1 MKKSGSF
8 FVYSWHLDET
18 EREVTRIRAYGL
30 NLKNETVC
38 LHIDDFTPFVYL
50 ELPSHLEW
58 DDIRAKIVVDKID
71 EIMGNQRPLKKSL
84 IYKKKLFF
92 AYLDQST
99 NERAEFPF
107 LFLAFSNKNDIQ
119 SLTYKLKKGFAVPKL
134 GVAIQGKIHEQ
145 NASPVLQLT
154 SACKIPTAGWI
165 RFVGNKVESDAQ
177 ETHCNHEYQVK
188 YKTLY
193 APSEE
198 EEILTKVVS
207 PLILSYDLE
216 VYSSNP
222 NKMPTSSKPKDVIF
236 QISCIFARNG
246 AKEDKYDKYL
256 FSLGEPD
263 PDIVG
268 EDVNVYGYE
277 NEFLL
282 ICGFVELIHEL
293 QPTIICGYNIFKFDI
308 PYMIER
314 AKLHSVFDTL
324 QKHGLHKFSKAEE
337 KTIKWSSTAF
347 KDQEFQYLDAEGR
360 LYVDLLPLVQ
370 RDYKM
375 SDYSLKTISTHFL
388 GETKDPL
395 TPKGIFKCYK
405 IGMDKSLGYKSQKA
419 MGIVGKYCVQ
429 DSVLVLK
436 LFDKLQTWFGLT
448 EMAAVCHVPIF
459 AIYTQGQQIKV
470 FSQVYKKCMHLDFV
484 VQKDAY
490 TVKPGEEHYQGALV
504 YEPTPGVYDM
514 VISHDFS
521 SLYPSIMIA
530 YNLDFSTLLP
540 DDSPIPDSM
549 CNVIEFEEH
558 QGCEHDKTVRKTK
571 PKFILCAKKKY
582 KFLKTHKGIL
592 PGMVEDLLAARK
604 KTRKQIKELEQKK
617 CTLSDPDEINSIQIL
632 LNVLDKRQ
640 LSFKVSANSSYG
652 STGVQKGMLPCMP
665 VAASITAYGR
675 QSIMKVFDVIRS
687 KYGAEIILSDTDSV
701 YSVFKHLG
709 RDTRA
714 LWEYAEK
721 ISDDIS
727 AMFPPPMRLEFE
739 GFIYWRLLTLTKK
752 RYISLKCD
760 KEGTVCPKLEK
771 KGVILQRRDNS
782 KFVRDVYQKMV
793 MNIFNRVDKDEIL
806 NQIVDDVNLMYA
818 YGINAKDY
826 VITKSVGDCGHG
838 SKSVE
843 PVPGKPGKVRL
854 GGYIVPKLVDE
865 GKKRIDQLLLKN
877 ADTEEEYYERCLP
890 AQVQLAMKIRRRGG
904 IVDTGSRIEFVILES
919 ANPLSKKD
927 KLYEVIESYEYFK
940 ENASVLKI
948 DRMYYMKALVNCLD
962 QVLQCTLHV
971 EDFVLNQM
979 KLRILKKKVLA
990 QILKIFEPQL
1000 EFED

>member
-1 MKKSGSF
+1 MKRSGSF
-8 FVYSWHLDET
+8 FVYSWHLDES
-18 EREVTRIRAYGL
+18 EREVTKIRAYGL

-38 LHIDDFTPFVYL
+38 VHIDDFTPFVYL
-50 ELPSHLEW
+50 ELPSNVEW
-58 DDIRAKIVVDKID
+58 DDTRAKIVVDKID
-71 EIMGNQRPLKKSL
+71 EIMGSQRPLKKSL
-84 IYKKKLFF
+84 VFKKKLFF
-92 AYLDQST
+92 AYLDKK
-99 NERAEFPF
+99 NHERLDFPF
-107 LFLAFSNKNDIQ
+107 LFLAFSSKNDIQ
-119 SLTYKLKKGFAVPKL
+119 SLIFKLKKGFAVQKL
-134 GVAIQGKIHEQ
+134 GIAIQGKIHEH
-145 NASPVLQLT
+145 NASPILQVT
-154 SACKIPTAGWI
+154 SVCKIPTAGWI
-165 RFVGNKVESDAQ
+165 KFVGVKIESDAK
-177 ETHCNHEYQVK
+177 ETHCAHEYTVK
-188 YKTLY
+188 YKCLS
-193 APSEE
+193 APGEE
-198 EEILTKVVS
+198 DEILSKVVK
-207 PLILSYDLE
+207 PLIMIYDLE

-236 QISCIFARNG
+236 QISCVFARNG
-246 AKEDKYDKYL
+246 EKEEQYEKYL
-256 FSLGEPD
+256 LSLGEPD
-263 PDIVG
+263 PDVVG
-268 EDVNVYGYE
+268 EGVNIYGYE
-277 NEFLL
+277 NEYLL
-282 ICGFVELIHEL
+282 LAGFVDLIHEF
-293 QPTIICGYNIFKFDI
+293 QPSIICGYNIFKFDI
-308 PYMIER
+308 PYMIDR
-314 AKLHSVFDTL
+314 AKLHSSFDIL
-324 QKHGLHKFSKAEE
+324 QKHGFHKYSRAEE

-375 SDYSLKTISTHFL
+375 SNYTLKTISTHFL

-405 IGMDKSLGYKSQKA
+405 MGMDRSLGQKSSKA

-429 DSVLVLK
+429 DSVLVMK
-436 LFDKLQTWFGLT
+436 LFDKLQTWFSLT

-470 FSQVYKKCMHLDFV
+470 FSQVYKKCMHLDFI

-540 DDSPIPDSM
+540 DDSPIPDSF

-558 QGCEHDKTVRKTK
+558 QGCEHDKSIRKSK

-604 KTRKQIKELEQKK
+604 KTRKQIKELQEKK
-617 CTLSDPDEINSIQIL
+617 STLSDPDEINNIQIL

-760 KEGTVCPKLEK
+760 KEGTVCPNLEK

-793 MNIFNRVDKDEIL
+793 MNIFNRVDKDEVL
-806 NQIVDDVNLMYA
+806 DQIVEDANLMYA
-818 YGINAKDY
+818 NVINAKDY
-826 VITKSVGDCGHG
+826 IITKSVGDCGHG
-838 SKSVE
+838 AASIE
-843 PVPGKPGKVRL
+843 PVPGKPTKVKL
-854 GGYIVPKLVDE
+854 GGYTVPKLVAD
-865 GKKRIDQLLLKN
+865 GKKRADQLLLKN
-877 ADTEEEYYERCLP
+877 ATTEDEYYERCLP
-890 AQVQLAMKIRRRGG
+890 AQVQLAMKVRRRGG
-904 IVDTGSRIEFVILES
+904 IVDTGSRIEFVILEGPS
-919 ANPLSKKD
+919 QGMKKE
-927 KLYEVIESYEYFK
+927 KLYEACESFEYYK
-940 ENASVLKI
+940 ENLSVLRI

-962 QVLQCTLHV
+962 QVLECTLHV
-971 EDFVLNQM
+971 EDFVLKQL
-979 KLRILKKKVLA
+979 KLRQQKKKVLA
-990 QILKIFEPQL
+990 QLMKLFEPKL
-1000 EFED
+1000 EFVE